1 MQDHFNAFLLI
12 YIVFKLSYTCRP
24 DDDLRR
30 AYERRIH
37 ELTEE
42 LAETE
47 HVAMASH
54 SECKR
59 LQDEKEDQGLLKF
72 KNRLL
77 VEMLAIAQLDEAAAR
92 EALGR
97 ERAKSEEYRKEL
109 ERCYA
114 RMLGF
119 GIDPL
124 SIPSDK
130 PGKSSGGLQSPT
142 KRRA

>member
-1 MQDHFNAFLLI
+1 M
-12 YIVFKLSYTCRP
+12 
-24 DDDLRR
+24 
-30 AYERRIH
+30 
-37 ELTEE
+37 EE
-42 LAETE
+42 LAEAE
-47 HVAMASH
+47 HAALASQ

-59 LQDEKEDQGLLKF
+59 LEGEKEDQDLLTF

-77 VEMLAIAQLDEAAAR
+77 VEMLAIAQLDEAATR
-92 EALGR
+92 EALGS

-119 GIDPL
+119 GIDPEIQ
-124 SIPSDK
+124 SIEARAGSA
-130 PGKSSGGLQSPT
+130 SCSTGGARSPA

>member
-1 MQDHFNAFLLI
+1 MAKLH
-12 YIVFKLSYTCRP
+12 VFSTNSYRTCA

-42 LAETE
+42 LAEAE
-47 HVAMASH
+47 HAAMASH

-59 LQDEKEDQGLLKF
+59 LQGEKEDHGVLNF

-97 ERAKSEEYRKEL
+97 ERAKTEEYRKEI

-119 GIDPL
+119 GIDP
-124 SIPSDK
+124 SAIPASK
-130 PGKSSGGLQSPT
+130 LARSSPGTQSPT